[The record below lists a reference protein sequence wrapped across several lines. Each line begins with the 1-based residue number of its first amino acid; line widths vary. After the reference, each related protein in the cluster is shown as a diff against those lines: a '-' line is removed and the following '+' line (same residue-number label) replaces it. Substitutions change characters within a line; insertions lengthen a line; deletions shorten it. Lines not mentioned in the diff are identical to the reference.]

1 MYQAGLA
8 PSTQRAYK
16 AGKKRYLQF
25 CGRVAISLLPVSE
38 TMLCRFLAFL
48 RLEGLCH
55 QTAKSYLSAVR
66 HLQISQ
72 GLGDPTISSMPQLEL
87 VLPGMKSELAGQPA
101 KPRLPITPATLRR
114 IRARW
119 DHSKEWDHICFGQPC
134 AYFFG
139 FLRAGEAVAPDN
151 TEFDPTQH
159 LTYADIV
166 VDSVS
171 KPTYLQINMK
181 QSKTDPFRL
190 GVKVIV
196 GRMGNELC
204 PVAAV
209 LSYTALRGP

>member
-1 MYQAGLA
+1 
-8 PSTQRAYK
+8 
-16 AGKKRYLQF
+16 
-25 CGRVAISLLPVSE
+25 
-38 TMLCRFLAFL
+38 MLWAAMC
-48 RLEGLCH
+48 LC
-55 QTAKSYLSAVR
+55 
-66 HLQISQ
+66 
-72 GLGDPTISSMPQLEL
+72 
-87 VLPGMKSELAGQPA
+87 
-101 KPRLPITPATLRR
+101 
-114 IRARW
+114 
-119 DHSKEWDHICFGQPC
+119 
-134 AYFFG
+134 FFG

-171 KPTYLQINMK
+171 KPTYLQINIK

-209 LSYTALRGP
+209 LSYMALRGPGSGPLFRFKNGKPLTRSSFVAKLRETLEVAGVDCSGYSGHSLRIGAATTAASKGIQDSLIKTMGRWQSVAYKLYVRTPQAQLISVAHTLAGSSEQSGL